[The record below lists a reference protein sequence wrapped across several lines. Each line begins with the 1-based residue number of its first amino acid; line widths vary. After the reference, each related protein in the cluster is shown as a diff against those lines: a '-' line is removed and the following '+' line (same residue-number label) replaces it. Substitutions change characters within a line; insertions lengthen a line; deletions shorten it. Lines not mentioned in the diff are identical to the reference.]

1 MGVPLDACVPRA
13 RIMEFE
19 VSGISAAPWLPV
31 AWGFLVGLV
40 FSIVGAAGGI
50 LASVGLISVLGV
62 SNVNLVKPMAQML
75 TLISPIIAVPS
86 YYKQGRLVSR
96 LALLLG
102 AGGIA
107 GALIG
112 STLSVNYL
120 GELGVFKPVF
130 GVFTLLIALQ
140 VGWQLLRPG
149 SSRSTRAGRAASA
162 FEHVIEQGVPGHTLG
177 VKQLAFSATR
187 CELTFGNERFDY
199 NPWLPVLAG
208 AGIAVISSALGVGG
222 GFLLVPFMSIV
233 LGLPM
238 TIVAGT
244 AALAILISSATS
256 IGNYVR
262 LGVELDAPLL
272 ALMLIGTVAGSFLGP
287 ILSKYFHEAWFKA
300 LLVTLLTL
308 IGLRYLGAR

>member
-1 MGVPLDACVPRA
+1 VPRK
-13 RIMEFE
+13 RIVEFE
-19 VSGISAAPWLPV
+19 VSGISAAPWVPL

-62 SNVNLVKPMAQML
+62 SNANLVKPMAQML
-75 TLISPIIAVPS
+75 TLISPIISVPS
-86 YYKQGRLVSR
+86 YYKQRRLISG

-120 GELGVFKPVF
+120 GELRVFKPVF
-130 GVFTLLIALQ
+130 GVFILLIALQ
-140 VGWQLLRPG
+140 LGWQLLRRR
-149 SSRSTRAGRAASA
+149 SSGTTRAERAASA
-162 FEHVIEQGVPGHTLG
+162 FEHLIEEGGPAYTLG
-177 VKQLAFSATR
+177 VKQLGFSVTR
-187 CELTFGNERFDY
+187 CKLTFGEERFDY
-199 NPWLPVLAG
+199 NPWVPVVVG

-222 GFLLVPFMSIV
+222 GFLLVPFMSMV

-244 AALAILISSATS
+244 AALAIFISSVTS

-262 LGVELDAPLL
+262 LGVELDVPLL
-272 ALMLIGTVAGSFLGP
+272 ALMLIGTVAGSLIGP
-287 ILSKYFHEAWFKA
+287 ILSKYFREAWFKA
-300 LLVTLLTL
+300 LLAIILTL
-308 IGLRYLGAR
+308 ISLRYLSAP

>member
-1 MGVPLDACVPRA
+1 VSTLDAVVPWT
-13 RIMEFE
+13 RIVDFE
-19 VSGISAAPWLPV
+19 VSGISAAPWVPL

-86 YYKQGRLVSR
+86 YYKQRRLVSS

-102 AGGIA
+102 AGGIV

-120 GELGVFKPVF
+120 DELHIFKPVF
-130 GVFTLLIALQ
+130 GVFILLIALQ
-140 VGWQLLRPG
+140 LAWQLLRPMPSG
-149 SSRSTRAGRAASA
+149 STRAGRAASA
-162 FEHVIEQGVPGHTLG
+162 FEHVIAERRPAHTLG
-177 VKQLAFSATR
+177 VKQLGFSVTR

-199 NPWLPVLAG
+199 NPWVPILAG
-208 AGIAVISSALGVGG
+208 VGIAVISSALGVGG
-222 GFLLVPFMSIV
+222 GFLLVPFMSMV
-233 LGLPM
+233 LRLPM

-244 AALAILISSATS
+244 AALAIFISSVTS

-262 LGVELDAPLL
+262 LGVELDVPLL

-287 ILSKYFHEAWFKA
+287 ILSKYFREAWFKA
-300 LLVTLLTL
+300 LLVTILAL
-308 IGLRYLGAR
+308 IGFRYLSAW

>member
-1 MGVPLDACVPRA
+1 VD
-13 RIMEFE
+13 FE
-19 VSGISAAPWLPV
+19 ISGISAAPWVPL

-86 YYKQGRLVSR
+86 YYKQGRLVSG

-102 AGGIA
+102 AGGVA

-120 GELGVFKPVF
+120 GELRTFKPVF
-130 GVFTLLIALQ
+130 GLFILLIALQ
-140 VGWQLLRPG
+140 LAWQLLRPG
-149 SSRSTRAGRAASA
+149 ASGSTRAGRAAST
-162 FEHVIEQGVPGHTLG
+162 FEHVIEEGSSTGTVG
-177 VKQLAFSATR
+177 VKQLGFSVTR
-187 CELTFGNERFDY
+187 FELHFGNERFDY
-199 NPWLPVLAG
+199 NPWIPVLAG
-208 AGIAVISSALGVGG
+208 LGIAVVSSALGVGG
-222 GFLLVPFMSIV
+222 GFLLVPFMSMV

-244 AALAILISSATS
+244 AALAIFISSVTS

-262 LGVELDAPLL
+262 LGVELDIPLL
-272 ALMLIGTVAGSFLGP
+272 ALMLTGTVAGSLLGP
-287 ILSKYFHEAWFKA
+287 IVSRYFREAWFKA
-300 LLVTLLTL
+300 LLASILSL
-308 IGLRYLGAR
+308 ISLRYLSAW

>member
-1 MGVPLDACVPRA
+1 VD
-13 RIMEFE
+13 FE
-19 VSGISAAPWLPV
+19 VSGISVAPWVPL
-31 AWGFLVGLV
+31 AWGFLVGMV

-75 TLISPIIAVPS
+75 TLISPIVAVPN
-86 YYKQGRLVSR
+86 YYKQRRLVSG

-112 STLSVNYL
+112 STLSLKYL
-120 GELGVFKPVF
+120 DELHLFKPIF

-140 VGWQLLRPG
+140 VGWRLLRPRPPG
-149 SSRSTRAGRAASA
+149 STRAGRAASA
-162 FEHVIEQGVPGHTLG
+162 FEHVIAEGGPGHTLG
-177 VKQLAFSATR
+177 VKQVGFSLTR
-187 CELTFGNERFDY
+187 FELTFANERFDY
-199 NPWLPVLAG
+199 NPWVPVLVG

-222 GFLLVPFMSIV
+222 GFLLVPFMSMV

-244 AALAILISSATS
+244 AALAIFISSITS

-262 LGVELDAPLL
+262 LGVELDIPLL

-287 ILSKYFHEAWFKA
+287 ILSKFFQESWFKA
-300 LLVTLLTL
+300 LLGTILAL
-308 IGLRYLGAR
+308 IGLRYLSA

>member
-1 MGVPLDACVPRA
+1 V
-13 RIMEFE
+13 EFE
-19 VSGISAAPWLPV
+19 VSGITAAPWLPF

-62 SNVNLVKPMAQML
+62 SDVNLVKPMAQML
-75 TLISPIIAVPS
+75 TLISPVIAVPS

-102 AGGIA
+102 AGGIV

-112 STLSVNYL
+112 STFSVNYL
-120 GELGVFKPVF
+120 GELGTFKPVF

-140 VGWQLLRPG
+140 VGWQLLRPKPSG
-149 SSRSTRAGRAASA
+149 GTPAGRAASA
-162 FEHVIEQGVPGHTLG
+162 FGHGIEEGDPDHALG
-177 VKQLAFSATR
+177 VKQLGCSLTR
-187 CELTFGNERFDY
+187 CALTFGNERFDY
-199 NPWLPVLAG
+199 NPWVPVLVG

-244 AALAILISSATS
+244 AALAIFISSVTS
-256 IGNYVR
+256 IGNYMR
-262 LGVELDAPLL
+262 LGIELDVPLL

-287 ILSKYFHEAWFKA
+287 ILSKYFREAWFKA
-300 LLVTLLTL
+300 LLAAILTL
-308 IGLRYLGAR
+308 IGLRYLSAW